1 MHTSDRMPTLALH
14 VPSLRQS
21 HRLREPVSLRRL
33 FPTASFVGCGDIRIY
48 GATEHSDDCQPGM
61 LFAAKQGRSHD
72 GTRFA
77 HDAVERGASA
87 LMLSRPIADLA
98 VPQCVLPDVARAFGT
113 VCANLTG
120 RPMRVVR
127 TAGVTGTN
135 GKTTVTW
142 LVRAL
147 LRSVG
152 RQCGLLGTVE
162 YSDGAIAQPSS
173 LTTPDTRTYWD
184 WFASMAQR
192 GTPHA
197 AVELS
202 SHALH
207 QDRAAGSELE
217 VGVVTNITHDH
228 LDYHD
233 TVSNYVAS
241 KSKILSLIRPGGT
254 AIFNQDDPS
263 IDSLRSSVPAGID
276 VMTFG
281 LCRRAAVTADNIRQS
296 RSGLSFELSLRG
308 ERVEVATRLHG
319 RHNVANCLAAAGI
332 AEQFGLSAADIACGL
347 SQASS
352 PTGRMERVGRDAD
365 IDVFVDYAHTPDA
378 LQHAIATSRSLT
390 SHRVIVVFGA
400 GGDRDR
406 SKRPL
411 LGGAASAAD
420 VAIVT
425 NDNPRTEDPIQI
437 IEAIA
442 KGIDLET
449 CEAYVEP
456 DRAKAIA
463 LAVSAAEPG
472 DVVLIA
478 GKGHESTQQVGDRI
492 VPFDDRVEALA
503 ALSARTTSFSS
514 GRVAA

>member
-1 MHTSDRMPTLALH
+1 MPHVALH
-14 VPSLRQS
+14 VPSLRQT

-33 FPTASFVGCGDIRIY
+33 FPTSSFVGCGDIRIY
-48 GATEHSDDCQPGM
+48 DATERSQDCRPGM
-61 LFAAKQGRSHD
+61 LFAVRQGCSHD
-72 GTRFA
+72 GSRFA

-87 LMLSRPIADLA
+87 LLLSRPIADLA
-98 VPQCVLPDVARAFGT
+98 VPQCVLPEVARAFGT
-113 VCANLTG
+113 VCANLAG

-147 LRSVG
+147 LAAVG
-152 RQCGLLGTVE
+152 RDCGLLGTVE
-162 YSDGAIAQPSS
+162 YSDGAISQPSS
-173 LTTPDTRTYWD
+173 LTTPDTKTYWD
-184 WFASMAQR
+184 WFASMSQR
-192 GTPHA
+192 GTSHA

-228 LDYHD
+228 LDYHE
-233 TVSNYVAS
+233 TASNYLAS

-281 LCRRAAVTADNIRQS
+281 LCRRAAVTADHVRQS
-296 RSGLSFELSLRG
+296 RSGLTFCLVLRG
-308 ERVEVATRLHG
+308 ERVEVATRLQG
-319 RHNVANCLAAAGI
+319 RHNVANCLAAAAV
-332 AEQFGLSAADIACGL
+332 AEQFGLSAEEIATGL
-347 SQASS
+347 SQAS
-352 PTGRMERVGRDAD
+352 PPPGRMERVGPETD

-378 LQHAIATSRSLT
+378 LEHAIETVRLMSSR
-390 SHRVIVVFGA
+390 RVIVVFGA

-411 LGGAASAAD
+411 LGAASSAAD

-425 NDNPRTEDPIQI
+425 SDNSRSEDPLQI
-437 IEAIA
+437 IREIA
-442 KGIDLET
+442 AGFSGDADRLF
-449 CEAYVEP
+449 AEP
-456 DRAKAIA
+456 DRGKAIA
-463 LAVSAAEPG
+463 LAVSLAESG
-472 DVVLIA
+472 DIVLIA
-478 GKGHESTQQVGDRI
+478 GKGHETTQQVADRFL
-492 VPFDDRVEALA
+492 PFDDRLVASA
-503 ALSARTTSFSS
+503 ALRARIASSSS
-514 GRVAA
+514 GRIAA